1 MAAHLITPDRR
12 ALLAGAV
19 SAALAGPAIAS
30 QPTAGPCGLEAAIA
44 RHKAAQAAIDAM
56 PKGMTLAEE
65 EAADEAFTELVGIE
79 GDAFDALANAPCADD
94 AELLRKLK
102 YMTAHEIR
110 TWGQPYTALQFG
122 PLAVALAAHFSLA
135 A

>member
-1 MAAHLITPDRR
+1 MADINLTTDRR

-19 SAALAGPAIAS
+19 SAAFAGPAMAS
-30 QPTAGPCGLEAAIA
+30 VPSSGLSGLEAAIA
-44 RHKAAQAAIDAM
+44 RHKAAQAAIDAF
-56 PKGMTLAEE
+56 PKATTLAEE
-65 EAADEAFTELVGIE
+65 EAADEAFTALTSVE
-79 GDAFDALANAPCADD
+79 GDAFDALANVPCADD

-122 PLAVALAAHFSLA
+122 PVAVALAEHFSLA
-135 A
+135 I